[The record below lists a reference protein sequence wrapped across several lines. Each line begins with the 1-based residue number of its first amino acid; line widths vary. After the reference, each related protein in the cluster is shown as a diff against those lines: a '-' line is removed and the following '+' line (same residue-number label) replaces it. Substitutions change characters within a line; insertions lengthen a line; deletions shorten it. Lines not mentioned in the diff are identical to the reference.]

1 MQLLDKH
8 GECQWRTTCW
18 EKTKGGGGNNPGAT
32 VKAKTVTAS
41 IMAVSF
47 CII

>member
-1 MQLLDKH
+1 MQLLEKQ
-8 GECQWRTTCW
+8 GEGQGQKTCW
-18 EKTKGGGGNNPGAT
+18 KKTKGGGGNNPGAT